1 MGSILILNPWSL
13 GWYMLKPNVTATLGF
28 DRCDPDLAVRCFRW
42 SSAAAPSLTFCE
54 MIAGPTSP
62 HSRNSL
68 PHPEPVAQGSYFYCA
83 SRQPSTSSI
92 YTSHFHLLSLALN
105 SFTHV
110 HWISLPFTP
119 FQSLSLR
126 VPIFHSLSFTAFH
139 SRTFTPFLSLLHSLM
154 TISVHYLASHH
165 ISAHHLHIV
174 HSSAMIPLPSIFA
187 STSYKHKSFRA
198 IRSFCT
204 LARPAQVAGQALP
217 LMCFVFIQSNVIDS
231 IDSLLIVPFF

>member
-110 HWISLPFTP
+110 HWISLPF
-119 FQSLSLR
+119 
-126 VPIFHSLSFTAFH
+126 HSLSVP
-139 SRTFTPFLSLLHSLM
+139 FTPGPYISFTFFHCLSFTHF
-154 TISVHYLASHH
+154 H
-165 ISAHHLHIV
+165 
-174 HSSAMIPLPSIFA
+174 PL
-187 STSYKHKSFRA
+187 SF
-198 IRSFCT
+198 T
-204 LARPAQVAGQALP
+204 LALAHDNICSLS
-217 LMCFVFIQSNVIDS
+217 CFTSHLRSSSTYSTLIRYDS
-231 IDSLLIVPFF
+231 PSFHFCFHFL